1 MPGGSTRGSKL
12 TSRAL
17 PACSVSMDARVNVP
31 ASMARRSAGQGRVAS
46 SRGSD
51 GAPTVSI
58 NIHCS
63 GPERIWRTRASK
75 SSLGPDELR
84 GGGGVTGTNDQR
96 TGVRGP
102 DSLTK

>member
-17 PACSVSMDARVNVP
+17 PACSVSMDVRVNVP

-58 NIHCS
+58 NLHCS

-75 SSLGPDELR
+75 SALGPDEFR
-84 GGGGVTGTNDQR
+84 GGGGVTGTSDQR
-96 TGVRGP
+96 TGVRVP
-102 DSLTK
+102 DSLMK